1 MTVTPEQSR
10 KPKENTGI
18 YLWIAFLNF
27 QSQVLEEGKL
37 LHIENVKKLIKC
49 ICSTF

>member
-10 KPKENTGI
+10 KTKESTGI

-27 QSQVLEEGKL
+27 QSQVPEEGNL
-37 LHIENVKKLIKC
+37 LHIENVK
-49 ICSTF
+49 